1 MELKSER
8 IKLGNGIY
16 LNAIKTNKF
25 KSSLLSWYFI
35 RPLER
40 EEVTKNA
47 LLPLVLKR
55 GTESYP
61 NSLEIQKK
69 LEELYGSN
77 LSASINKRGD
87 RQILRFTMEW
97 ANGDYLNDNEY
108 NFETIEM
115 LKQIIYNPLT
125 SENGFKK
132 EYVLGEKQVLKRRIQ
147 SKINDKRSYAI
158 ERCIEEMCK
167 KEKFSISSL
176 GYIEDLE
183 DIDEVNLYKH
193 YKEVLQTSPIEIF
206 YVGNYDQDFI
216 EYLKDNNSIDRDE
229 IVPIPQEKIIS
240 SVQTKNMIEEEF
252 DISQGKLVIGYRAGI
267 PYEDSLYNGLI
278 IASDILGGGPNSKL
292 FKYVREEASLAYY
305 IGSKVYKYN
314 SIMLIDGG
322 IEFENFQKT
331 IEIVRKQIEDMKL
344 GNFTEDDIQ
353 VSKRSIRTSTESIKD
368 SIFLISEFFFS
379 QLLSKDSRNLE
390 QIIKDFEK
398 VTKDEIV
405 QASNNIVPDTIYFMK
420 NKRNKEV

>member
-1 MELKSER
+1 MGLKSER

-16 LNAIKTNKF
+16 LNAIKTDKF

-35 RPLER
+35 RPLRR

-47 LLPLVLKR
+47 LIPLVLKR
-55 GTESYP
+55 GTEQYP

-115 LKQIIYNPLT
+115 LKQIIYNPFT
-125 SENGFKK
+125 TENGFKK
-132 EYVLGEKQVLKRRIQ
+132 EYVEGEKQVLKRRIQ

-167 KEKFSISSL
+167 KEKFSISTL
-176 GYIEDLE
+176 GYIEDLD
-183 DIDEVNLYKH
+183 DIDEVNLYEH
-193 YKEVLQTSPIEIF
+193 YKEVLETSPIEIF
-206 YVGNYDQDFI
+206 YVGNYEESFI
-216 EYLKDNNSIDRDE
+216 EFLKTNNSIERDE
-229 IVPIPQEKIIS
+229 IVSIPKEKIIS
-240 SVQTKNMIEEEF
+240 SVQTKNMIDEEF
-252 DISQGKLVIGYRAGI
+252 DINQGKLVIGYRAGI

-314 SIMLIDGG
+314 SIMLIDSG
-322 IEFENFQKT
+322 IEFENFQQT
-331 IEIVRKQIEDMKL
+331 IEIIKKQIEEMKS
-344 GNFTEDDIQ
+344 GNFTEADIQ

-379 QLLSKDSRNLE
+379 QLISMDSRSLE

-398 VTKDEIV
+398 VTKEEIV
-405 QASNNIVPDTIYFMK
+405 QASNKIVPDTIYFMK
-420 NKRNKEV
+420 NKRKEV

>member
-1 MELKSER
+1 MGLKSER

-16 LNAIKTNKF
+16 LNAIKTDKF

-35 RPLER
+35 RPLRR

-47 LLPLVLKR
+47 LIPLVLKR
-55 GTESYP
+55 GTEQYP

-115 LKQIIYNPLT
+115 LKQIIYNPFT
-125 SENGFKK
+125 TENGFKK
-132 EYVLGEKQVLKRRIQ
+132 EYVEGEKQVLKRRIQ

-167 KEKFSISSL
+167 KEKFSISTL
-176 GYIEDLE
+176 GYIEDLD
-183 DIDEVNLYKH
+183 DIDEVNLYDH
-193 YKEVLQTSPIEIF
+193 YKEILETSPIEIF
-206 YVGNYDQDFI
+206 YVGNYEESFI
-216 EYLKDNNSIDRDE
+216 EFLKTNNSLERDE
-229 IVPIPQEKIIS
+229 IVSIPKEKIIS
-240 SVQTKNMIEEEF
+240 SVQTKNMIDEEF
-252 DISQGKLVIGYRAGI
+252 DINQGKLVIGYRAGI

-314 SIMLIDGG
+314 SIMLIDSG
-322 IEFENFQKT
+322 IEFENFQQT
-331 IEIVRKQIEDMKL
+331 IEIIKKQIEEMKS
-344 GNFTEDDIQ
+344 GNFTEADIQ

-379 QLLSKDSRNLE
+379 QLISMDSRSLE

-398 VTKDEIV
+398 VTKEEIV
-405 QASNNIVPDTIYFMK
+405 QASNKIVPDTIYFMK
-420 NKRNKEV
+420 NKRKEV

>member
-1 MELKSER
+1 MGLKSER

-16 LNAIKTNKF
+16 LNAIKTDKF

-35 RPLER
+35 RPLKR

-47 LLPLVLKR
+47 LIPLVLKR
-55 GTESYP
+55 GTTKYP

-97 ANGDYLNDNEY
+97 ANGEYLNDNDY

-115 LKQIIYNPLT
+115 LKQIIYNPFT

-132 EYVLGEKQVLKRRIQ
+132 EYVEGEKQVLKRRIQ

-176 GYIEDLE
+176 GYIEDL
-183 DIDEVNLYKH
+183 DGIDEFNLYEH
-193 YKEVLQTSPIEIF
+193 YKEVLETSPIEIF
-206 YVGNYDQDFI
+206 YVGNFDDDFI
-216 EYLKDNNSIDRDE
+216 NYLKTNNSLERE
-229 IVPIPQEKIIS
+229 NLVSIPKEKIIP

-252 DISQGKLVIGYRAGI
+252 DINQGKLVLGYRAGI
-267 PYEDSLYNGLI
+267 HYEDSLYNGLI

-314 SIMLIDGG
+314 SIMLIDSG
-322 IEFENFQKT
+322 IEFENFQQT

-344 GNFTEDDIQ
+344 GNFTEADIQ

-379 QLLSKDSRNLE
+379 QLISMDNRSLE
-390 QIIKDFEK
+390 EIILDFEK
-398 VTKDEIV
+398 VTKEEIV
-405 QASNNIVPDTIYFMK
+405 QASNKIIPDTIYFMK
-420 NKRNKEV
+420 NKRKEV

>member
-1 MELKSER
+1 MGLKSER

-16 LNAIKTNKF
+16 LNAIKTDKF

-35 RPLER
+35 RPLKR

-47 LLPLVLKR
+47 LIPLVLKR
-55 GTESYP
+55 GTKMYP

-69 LEELYGSN
+69 LEELYGSD

-115 LKQIIYNPLT
+115 LKQIIYNPFT
-125 SENGFKK
+125 TENGFKK

-183 DIDEVNLYKH
+183 DIDEVNLYEH
-193 YKEVLQTSPIEIF
+193 YKEVLETSPIEIF
-206 YVGNYDQDFI
+206 YVGNYDENFI
-216 EYLKDNNSIDRDE
+216 EYLKTNNSIERDE
-229 IVPIPQEKIIS
+229 IVTIPQEKIVA
-240 SVQTKNMIEEEF
+240 SVQTKNMIDEEF
-252 DISQGKLVIGYRAGI
+252 DINQGKLVIGYRAGI

-314 SIMLIDGG
+314 SIMIIDSG

-331 IEIVRKQIEDMKL
+331 IEIIRKQIEDMKS
-344 GNFTEDDIQ
+344 GNFTEADIQ

-379 QLLSKDSRNLE
+379 QLLSNDSRNLE
-390 QIIKDFEK
+390 QIIKDFAK
-398 VTKDEIV
+398 VSKDEIV
-405 QASNNIVPDTIYFMK
+405 QASNKIVPDTIYFMK
-420 NKRNKEV
+420 NKRKKEV

>member
-16 LNAIKTNKF
+16 LNAIKTEKF

-35 RPLER
+35 RPLNR

-47 LLPLVLKR
+47 LIPLVLKR
-55 GTESYP
+55 GTQLHP

-69 LEELYGSN
+69 LEQLYGSN

-97 ANGDYLNDNEY
+97 ANGDYLGDNDY
-108 NFETIEM
+108 NLDTIKM
-115 LKQIIYNPLT
+115 LKEIIFNPRI
-125 SENGFKK
+125 ENNAFSP
-132 EYVLGEKQVLKRRIQ
+132 EYVSGEKEVLKRRIQ
-147 SKINDKRSYAI
+147 SRINDKRSYAI

-167 KEKFSISSL
+167 KEKFSISNL
-176 GYIEDLE
+176 GYIEDL
-183 DIDEVNLYKH
+183 DGIDEVNLYEH
-193 YKEVLQTSPIEIF
+193 YKSVLETSPIEIF
-206 YVGNYDQDFI
+206 YVGNYDDSFI
-216 EYLKDNNSIDRDE
+216 DYLKTNNSMEREE
-229 IVPIPQEKIIS
+229 IVDIPEEKIIT
-240 SVQTKNMIEEEF
+240 SVQTKNMIDEEF
-252 DISQGKLVIGYRAGI
+252 DINQGKLVIGYRAGI
-267 PYEDSLYNGLI
+267 PYEDPLYNGLV

-322 IEFENFQKT
+322 IEFDNFQKT
-331 IEIVRKQIEDMKL
+331 IEIIRKQIEDMKA
-344 GNFTEDDIQ
+344 GVFTVADMD
-353 VSKRSIRTSTESIKD
+353 VSKKSIRTSTESIKD

-379 QLLSKDSRNLE
+379 QLLSNDSRTLE
-390 QIIKDFEK
+390 QIIRDFEK
-398 VTKDEIV
+398 VTKDEII
-405 QASNNIVPDTIYFMK
+405 QASNKIVPDTIYFMK

>member
-1 MELKSER
+1 MGLKSER

-16 LNAIKTNKF
+16 LNAIKTDKF

-35 RPLER
+35 RPLKR

-47 LLPLVLKR
+47 LIPLVLKR
-55 GTESYP
+55 GTKMHP

-97 ANGDYLNDNEY
+97 AKGDYLNDNEY

-115 LKQIIYNPLT
+115 LKQIIYNPFT
-125 SENGFKK
+125 VENGFKK
-132 EYVLGEKQVLKRRIQ
+132 EYVEGEKQVLKRRIQ

-183 DIDEVNLYKH
+183 DIDEVNLYEH
-193 YKEVLQTSPIEIF
+193 YKEVLETSPIEIF
-206 YVGNYDQDFI
+206 YVGNYDESFI
-216 EYLKDNNSIDRDE
+216 EYLKTNNSIERDE
-229 IVPIPQEKIIS
+229 IVSIPQEKIVA
-240 SVQTKNMIEEEF
+240 SVQTKNMIDEEF
-252 DISQGKLVIGYRAGI
+252 DINQGKLVIGYRAGI

-314 SIMLIDGG
+314 SIMIIDSG

-331 IEIVRKQIEDMKL
+331 IEIIRKQIEDMKS
-344 GNFTEDDIQ
+344 GNFTEADIQ

-379 QLLSKDSRNLE
+379 QLLSNDSRNLE
-390 QIIKDFEK
+390 EIIKDFEK
-398 VTKDEIV
+398 VSKDEIV
-405 QASNNIVPDTIYFMK
+405 QASNKIVPDTIYFMK

>member
-1 MELKSER
+1 MGLKCER

-16 LNAIKTNKF
+16 LNAIKTDKF

-35 RPLER
+35 RPLKR

-47 LLPLVLKR
+47 LIPLVLKR
-55 GTESYP
+55 GSEMYP

-77 LSASINKRGD
+77 FSASINKRGD

-97 ANGDYLNDNEY
+97 ANGEYLNDNDY
-108 NFETIEM
+108 NFDTIEM
-115 LKQIIYNPLT
+115 LKQIIYNPFT

-132 EYVLGEKQVLKRRIQ
+132 EYVEGEKQVLKRRIQ

-176 GYIEDLE
+176 GYIEDL
-183 DIDEVNLYKH
+183 DQIDESNLYEH
-193 YKEVLQTSPIEIF
+193 YKEILETSPIEIF
-206 YVGNYDQDFI
+206 YVGNYDDDFI
-216 EYLKDNNSIDRDE
+216 NYLKTKNSLERD
-229 IVPIPQEKIIS
+229 VLVSIPKEKIIS
-240 SVQTKNMIEEEF
+240 TVQTKNMIEEEF
-252 DISQGKLVIGYRAGI
+252 DINQGKLVIGYRAGI
-267 PYEDSLYNGLI
+267 PYEDSLYSGLI

-314 SIMLIDGG
+314 SIMLIDSG
-322 IEFENFQKT
+322 IEFENFQQT
-331 IEIVRKQIEDMKL
+331 IEIIRKQIEDMKS
-344 GNFTEDDIQ
+344 GDFTEADIQ

-379 QLLSKDSRNLE
+379 QLISKDNRSLG
-390 QIIKDFEK
+390 QIIEDFEK

-405 QASNNIVPDTIYFMK
+405 QASNKIIPDTIYFMK
-420 NKRNKEV
+420 NKRKEV

>member
-8 IKLGNGIY
+8 IKLGNGVY
-16 LNAIKTNKF
+16 LNAIKTDKF

-35 RPLER
+35 RPLNR

-47 LLPLVLKR
+47 LIPLVLKR
-55 GTESYP
+55 GTQLHP

-97 ANGDYLNDNEY
+97 ANGDYLGDNDY
-108 NFETIEM
+108 NLDTINM
-115 LKQIIYNPLT
+115 LKEIIFNPRI
-125 SENGFKK
+125 ENNAFSP
-132 EYVLGEKQVLKRRIQ
+132 EYVSGEKEVLKRRIQ
-147 SKINDKRSYAI
+147 SRINDKRSYAI

-167 KEKFSISSL
+167 KEKFSISNL
-176 GYIEDLE
+176 GYIEDL
-183 DIDEVNLYKH
+183 DGIDEVNLYEH
-193 YKEVLQTSPIEIF
+193 YKSVLETSPIEIF
-206 YVGNYDQDFI
+206 YVGNYDDSFI
-216 EYLKDNNSIDRDE
+216 DYLKTNNSMEREE
-229 IVPIPQEKIIS
+229 IVDIPEEKIIT
-240 SVQTKNMIEEEF
+240 SVQTKNMIDEEF
-252 DISQGKLVIGYRAGI
+252 DINQGKLVIGYRAGI
-267 PYEDSLYNGLI
+267 PYEDPLYNGLI

-322 IEFENFQKT
+322 IEFDNFQKT
-331 IEIVRKQIEDMKL
+331 IEIIRKQIEDMKA
-344 GNFTEDDIQ
+344 GEFTEADMD
-353 VSKRSIRTSTESIKD
+353 VSKKSIRTSTESIKD

-379 QLLSKDSRNLE
+379 QLLSNDSRTLE
-390 QIIKDFEK
+390 QIIRDFEK
-398 VTKDEIV
+398 VTKDEVI
-405 QASNNIVPDTIYFMK
+405 QASNKIVPDTIYFMK

>member
-1 MELKSER
+1 MELRSER

-16 LNAIKTNKF
+16 LNAIKTDKF

-35 RPLER
+35 RPLNR

-47 LLPLVLKR
+47 LIPLVLKR
-55 GTESYP
+55 GTQIHP
-61 NSLEIQKK
+61 NSLEIQKR

-97 ANGDYLNDNEY
+97 ANGDYLGDNEY
-108 NFETIEM
+108 NFETIKM
-115 LKQIIYNPLT
+115 LKEIIYNPLV
-125 SENGFKK
+125 ENNAFSL
-132 EYVLGEKQVLKRRIQ
+132 EYVAGEKEVLKRRIQ
-147 SKINDKRSYAI
+147 SRINDKRSYAI

-167 KEKFSISSL
+167 KEKFSISNL
-176 GYIEDLE
+176 GYIEDL
-183 DIDEVNLYKH
+183 DGIDEVSLYEH
-193 YKEVLQTSPIEIF
+193 YKSVLETSPIEIF
-206 YVGNYDQDFI
+206 YVGNYDDSFI
-216 EYLKDNNSIDRDE
+216 EYLITNNSIEREE
-229 IVPIPQEKIIS
+229 IVSIPKEKIIA
-240 SVQTKNMIEEEF
+240 SVQTKNMIDEEF
-252 DISQGKLVIGYRAGI
+252 DINQGKLVVGYRAGI
-267 PYEDSLYNGLI
+267 SYEDSLYNGLV

-322 IEFENFQKT
+322 IEFDNFQKT
-331 IEIVRKQIEDMKL
+331 IEIIRKQVEDMKA
-344 GNFTEDDIQ
+344 GEFTEADMD
-353 VSKRSIRTSTESIKD
+353 VSKKSIRTSTESIKD

-379 QLLSKDSRNLE
+379 QLLSNDSRSLE
-390 QIIKDFEK
+390 QIIRDFEK
-398 VTKDEIV
+398 VTKDEVI
-405 QASNNIVPDTIYFMK
+405 QASNKIVPDTIYFMK

>member
-16 LNAIKTNKF
+16 LNAIKTDKF

-35 RPLER
+35 RPLNR

-47 LLPLVLKR
+47 LIPLVLKR
-55 GTESYP
+55 GTQVHP
-61 NSLEIQKK
+61 NSLEIQKE
-69 LEELYGSN
+69 LEQLYGSN

-97 ANGDYLNDNEY
+97 ANGDYLGDNDY
-108 NFETIEM
+108 NLDTIKM
-115 LKQIIYNPLT
+115 LKEIIFNPLVEKEAF
-125 SENGFKK
+125 SP
-132 EYVLGEKQVLKRRIQ
+132 EYVSGEKEVLKRRIQ
-147 SKINDKRSYAI
+147 SRINDKRSYAI

-167 KEKFSISSL
+167 KEKFSISNL
-176 GYIEDLE
+176 GYIEDL
-183 DIDEVNLYKH
+183 DGIDEFSLYEH
-193 YKEVLQTSPIEIF
+193 YKNVLETSPIEMF
-206 YVGNYDQDFI
+206 YVGNYDDSFI
-216 EYLKDNNSIDRDE
+216 DYLKTNNSIEREE
-229 IVPIPQEKIIS
+229 IVDIPKEKIIT
-240 SVQTKNMIEEEF
+240 SVQTKNMIDEEF
-252 DISQGKLVIGYRAGI
+252 DINQGKLVVGYRAGI
-267 PYEDSLYNGLI
+267 PYEDPLYNGLV

-322 IEFENFQKT
+322 IEFDNFQKT
-331 IEIVRKQIEDMKL
+331 IEIIRKQIEDMKT
-344 GNFTEDDIQ
+344 GVFTEADMD
-353 VSKRSIRTSTESIKD
+353 VSKKSIRTSTESIKD

-379 QLLSKDSRNLE
+379 QLLSNDSRTLE
-390 QIIKDFEK
+390 QIIRDFEK
-398 VTKDEIV
+398 VTKDEVI
-405 QASNNIVPDTIYFMK
+405 QASNKIVPDTIYFMK